1 MSVRL
6 IETTPSAYGYPLL
19 IKNLLKTPRVYSPD
33 REIIFQDKSR
43 YDYRTLFRRISRL
56 ARVLDRADVK
66 QGQTVAVMEYDS
78 HRYLESFFA
87 IPMMGSVIHTV
98 NIRRSPESLVH
109 TLNHAGSAVIIANK
123 DFLAVLDSIRDRLT
137 HLKKIILIDGDAD
150 TVKTS
155 LEVVGE
161 YEALLADSPAD
172 FRFEDFSEDAV
183 AATFYAVGSGGA
195 PKGVCFSHR
204 QLVMHTYSILACLC
218 AYRFQPMVDSGDVY
232 MPLTPM
238 FHVNAWGLVHLFT
251 HLGAKQVYPG
261 RSDPETIL
269 DLIQAEGVTF
279 SHCDPS
285 LIHTLINCPRIREVD
300 LSGWK
305 VIVGGAP
312 LSPDLCRSALE
323 LGINICSVYGMAETG
338 PMLTAAALKPHM
350 ADWSLDRQ
358 ADVRT
363 RTGLPAPLVHLEVVD
378 VMGDPLPHDGKSIGE
393 VVVRAPWLTQ
403 GYVGDPEESEKLW
416 RGGWLHT
423 GDIGFI
429 DEEEYLR
436 LTDRTEDAIKTGG
449 EWIPSMELEDIIC
462 EHEAVGEA
470 AVTRVPDEKYGE
482 KPLALV
488 VLKPGFEGKVDEETI
503 RRFCQEYVR
512 KGALPKHG
520 VPERIAIV
528 DAIPRT
534 SVGKVSRRQLR
545 QQNKPFDLNREP
557 GSPD

>member
-6 IETTPSAYGYPLL
+6 IEPTPSAYEYPLL
-19 IKNLLKTPRVYSPD
+19 IKNLLKTPRVYSPN

-43 YDYRTLFRRISRL
+43 YDYRALYRRISRL
-56 ARVLDRADVK
+56 AHVLVK
-66 QGQTVAVMEYDS
+66 AGVRQGDTVAVMEYDS
-78 HRYLESFFA
+78 HRYLEAFFA
-87 IPMMGSVIHTV
+87 IPMLGSVIHTV
-98 NIRRSPESLVH
+98 NIRRSSDSLVH
-109 TLNHAGSAVIIANK
+109 TLNHAGSAVIIANTE
-123 DFLAVLDSIRDRLT
+123 FLGTLNSIKDRLK
-137 HLKKIILIDGDAD
+137 HLKKIILIDDGGKTAE
-150 TVKTS
+150 TS
-155 LEVVGE
+155 LEVMGE
-161 YEALLADSPAD
+161 YEVLLAESSDD
-172 FRFEDFSEDAV
+172 YRFEDFSEDAV
-183 AATFYAVGSGGA
+183 AAAFYSVGAGGT

-261 RSDPETIL
+261 RSDPESIL
-269 DLIQAEGVTF
+269 DLIKAEGVTF

-285 LIHTLINCPRIREVD
+285 LIHTLIHCPRIHEVD

-312 LSPDLCRSALE
+312 LSQDLCRSALE
-323 LGINICSVYGMAETG
+323 LGINLCSVYGMAETG

-350 ADWSLDRQ
+350 ADWSVDRQ
-358 ADVRT
+358 ADVRA

-378 VMGDPLPHDGKSIGE
+378 VTGNPLPHDGKSIGE
-393 VVVRAPWLTQ
+393 VVVRAPWLAQ
-403 GYVGDPEESEKLW
+403 GYLDNPEESEKLW
-416 RGGWLHT
+416 RNGWLHT

-429 DEEEYLR
+429 DEAEYLR

-462 EHEAVGEA
+462 EHEAVSEA

-503 RRFCQEYVR
+503 RGFCREYVR

-534 SVGKVSRRQLR
+534 SVGKISRRQLR

-557 GSPD
+557 GSTD